1 MTALEQPV
9 VVDGSF
15 GEGGGQILRMA
26 VSAAALL
33 GRPLRVINI
42 RARRN
47 PPGLRPQHLVAV
59 RGVAD
64 LTGGRVEGL
73 RIGSTTI
80 EFRPGPV
87 RSGRFVIDAG
97 TAGSTTLMLQSLLP
111 VASFA
116 GGEVELELR
125 GGTNNP
131 MAPPVEYVT
140 EVLLPAL
147 RTMGVQAEVQLVRRG
162 FYPRGGGVVRARVRP
177 VSRLRPIE
185 VVEGRPVGVRVF
197 AYSCNLPSHIT
208 ERMVR
213 TAASLLRS
221 RGFRDVFE
229 ETEVLQRDDPK
240 CSPDPGTGIIVLV
253 ELDNGLRMGFDALG
267 ERGVPAERVA
277 ERAVE
282 EALRQLATGAPV
294 DSHLSDQLVIWTA
307 LADGTSRYRATEL
320 TSHAETAAY
329 IAERVL
335 GASFE
340 IQQLGENGVLFTCRG
355 IGLTRR

>member
-1 MTALEQPV
+1 VTAVGEPV

-33 GRPLRVINI
+33 GRPLRVVNI
-42 RARRN
+42 RAKRN

-59 RGVAD
+59 KGVAD

-73 RIGSTTI
+73 RIGSTAI
-80 EFRPGPV
+80 EFYPGPV

-116 GGEVELELR
+116 NGDVELELR

-140 EVLLPAL
+140 EVLLPVL
-147 RTMGVQAEVQLVRRG
+147 RRMGVRAEVELVRRG

-177 VSRLRPIE
+177 VERLSPIE
-185 VVEGRPVGVRVF
+185 VVEGRPVRVRVF
-197 AYSCNLPSHIT
+197 AYSCKLPSHIV

-213 TAASLLRS
+213 TASSMLRS
-221 RGFRDVFE
+221 RGFKDVVE

-240 CSPDPGTGIIVLV
+240 CSPDPGTGILVLV

-267 ERGVPAERVA
+267 EKGVPAEKVA
-277 ERAVE
+277 ERAVG
-282 EALRQLATGAPV
+282 EALRQLSTGAPV
-294 DSHLSDQLVIWTA
+294 DSHLSDQLVIWAA
-307 LADGTSRYRATEL
+307 LADGRSRYRATEL

-329 IAERVL
+329 IAEKVI

-340 IQQLGENGVLFTCRG
+340 IEDLGDRGVLFTCDG
-355 IGLTRR
+355 IGFSRR